1 MTDPRQSNRSFG
13 LMFGIVFLILTGL
26 VWLIAGKILIW
37 LIIVAALF
45 FVAALTMPLLLLP
58 LNRLWMVFAG
68 RLAWLNNRL
77 ILGLFFFLFMTP
89 IAAVM
94 RLFGWD
100 PMTLKK
106 RPSAENGY
114 WASVRRDAGPETFED
129 MF

>member
-1 MTDPRQSNRSFG
+1 MTGPRQSNKSFG
-13 LMFGIVFLILTGL
+13 LMFGVVFLILTGI
-26 VWLIAGKILIW
+26 VWLISGNIW
-37 LIIVAALF
+37 MWSIIVAALF
-45 FVAALTMPLLLLP
+45 FVVALALPLLLLP

-89 IAAVM
+89 IAVVM

-106 RPSAENGY
+106 QASTENGY
-114 WASVRRDAGPETFED
+114 WAVVRRDAGPDTFED